1 VLKDVNLYEFTMR
14 FYRKRD
20 LRALKADLRFLQKHP
35 LFESHRLCQ
44 RYVDVVPVIYGYRLP
59 YVQDRSA
66 FELKCKRALLSLILF
81 KPFREI
87 SDLIGTDL
95 CSDKAWL
102 KAFTEWEKDR
112 SEFVKTIMD
121 NMDDYYCGASHAQEQ
136 SEVAES
142 KDRDF
147 EAEDA
152 NDNDDLFGDDAR
164 QGDGDVETWES
175 APEESDN
182 EDDGVDFAEQLPES
196 INLSNI
202 GAPPA
207 PNRAYNAR
215 V

>member
-1 VLKDVNLYEFTMR
+1 
-14 FYRKRD
+14 
-20 LRALKADLRFLQKHP
+20 
-35 LFESHRLCQ
+35 
-44 RYVDVVPVIYGYRLP
+44 
-59 YVQDRSA
+59 
-66 FELKCKRALLSLILF
+66 
-81 KPFREI
+81 
-87 SDLIGTDL
+87 
-95 CSDKAWL
+95 
-102 KAFTEWEKDR
+102 
-112 SEFVKTIMD
+112 
-121 NMDDYYCGASHAQEQ
+121 
-136 SEVAES
+136 VAES